1 MTGND
6 KVGKAV
12 PGKVTLGQQMTGQHT
27 TGQHW
32 AGKVATS
39 KVTTVKGAAGQY
51 LAGKHPTGTIL
62 GLDSGGTKTLA
73 ALADRSGTVV
83 DLTFGA
89 GLDPTADPA
98 WPERLAAIVT
108 PLGPVDAAVLGLPFH
123 GEMAALSA
131 RQTQVAQDLLGAA
144 AVVLNDVAVAFEGA
158 FGGSDGVLIL
168 AGTGSMAWA
177 QGPNGTTRSGGW
189 GAAFGDE
196 GSAHWIGREALAL
209 VSMDL
214 DGRQP
219 CAAFGHGLLQALGI
233 GPDDLIGWAYGQ
245 TNPRETIASVARHVA
260 ALAATDP
267 DAQALMRRA
276 AAHLT
281 ALGQATARSCGAVA
295 PLRWS
300 YAGGVF
306 SDPVLRQTVAAQLG
320 SEPVRPGLP
329 PVGGAL
335 LLAARTAGWTV
346 DAKFTQR
353 LNASLTSKIPLQP
366 QEVTQ

>member
-6 KVGKAV
+6 RVGQH
-12 PGKVTLGQQMTGQHT
+12 TTGQHT

-32 AGKVATS
+32 AGKVATG
-39 KVTTVKGAAGQY
+39 KVTTVKGATGQY

-177 QGPNGTTRSGGW
+177 QGPNGTTRCGGW

-196 GSAHWIGREALAL
+196 GSAYWIGREALAL

-219 CAAFGHGLLQALGI
+219 AAAFGHALLKALGI

-245 TNPRETIASVARHVA
+245 TNPRERVASVARHVA

-267 DAQALMRRA
+267 DAKALMRRA

-281 ALGQATARSCGAVA
+281 ALGQAAARSCGAVA

-306 SDPVLRQTVAAQLG
+306 SDPVLRQTVAAQIG

-366 QEVTQ
+366 QEVTP